1 LLYGGVFGL
10 LHFLKGDKMK
20 DKKRKGYMGG
30 GRNPYRYGGTTKQKG
45 SSQPEYKSGEMPKCM
60 PK

>member
-1 LLYGGVFGL
+1 
-10 LHFLKGDKMK
+10 MK

-30 GRNPYRYGGTTKQKG
+30 GRNPYRYGGPLKQKG